1 MPNALI
7 ITCGRPLKHALS
19 KKSAYSAIGNMHQR
33 NHIAA
38 GWNAKPQCMTF
49 SSSSIPVEVAALVN
63 EYARKPQ
70 TSISMQTLMR
80 TGRGDLLSKTYKD
93 EVITGDLKQKA
104 ATERILMQVASFL
117 RRELPIRLAHR
128 INDLDNVPMMRDMPS
143 VKAVK
148 DIYVNSFLELLQEP
162 KIDSPEREA
171 EFANKLDGLYEN
183 HSNILIQMARGAF
196 ELRAAV
202 KNGEI
207 EGIAGQTNGVVEFEQ
222 MDEIMSFLDR
232 FYMSRIG
239 IRVLAGQYLAL
250 QQPPLD
256 DHVGMI
262 CQKSSPHEIVCHAV
276 EDAKFMCNRKF
287 GDSPEVVICGRLD
300 LCFPYIPTHLHYI
313 LLELL
318 KNAMRATVEKHGV
331 DSDWPPVY
339 VIIADGK
346 ENEDVVIKVSD
357 EGGGIPRSYMRKIWS
372 YLFTTADP
380 SIQEG
385 LVAFSGEVDH
395 STDSP
400 LAGLGY
406 GLPISR
412 SYARYFGG
420 EVSIMSMEG
429 YGTDAFV
436 YLTRLG
442 DSREPLPI

>member
-1 MPNALI
+1 VVPPVASSL
-7 ITCGRPLKHALS
+7 PDDV
-19 KKSAYSAIGNMHQR
+19 
-33 NHIAA
+33 
-38 GWNAKPQCMTF
+38 AK
-49 SSSSIPVEVAALVN
+49 LVN
-63 EYARKPQ
+63 KFAQKSQ
-70 TSISMQTLMR
+70 TSVSLQTLMR
-80 TGRGDLLSKTYKD
+80 TGRGEMLSKTYKD
-93 EVITGDLKQKA
+93 EVINGGLENKA
-104 ATERILMQVASFL
+104 ATERILMQVAGFI
-117 RRELPIRLAHR
+117 RHELPIRLAHR
-128 INDLDNVPMMRDMPS
+128 IHDLDNVPMMREMPS
-143 VKAVK
+143 VKAAK
-148 DIYVNSFLELLQEP
+148 EIYVNSLMELAEEP
-162 KIDSPEREA
+162 KIDTPERESD
-171 EFANKLDGLYEN
+171 FAAKLSGLYEN

-196 ELRAAV
+196 ELRKAV
-202 KNGEI
+202 RNGNI
-207 EGIAGQTNGVVEFEQ
+207 KGRAGQRNGVVEFEQ
-222 MDEIMSFLDR
+222 MDECHSFLDR

-250 QQPPLD
+250 RQPPLND
-256 DHVGMI
+256 YIGMI
-262 CQKSSPHEIVCHAV
+262 CQKTSPHEIVCHAV
-276 EDAKFMCNRKF
+276 EDAKLMCNRKF

-331 DSDWPPVY
+331 DSDWPPVL
-339 VIIADGK
+339 VIIADGN

-395 STDSP
+395 SVDSP

-442 DSREPLPI
+442 NSREPLPL